1 MKKIY
6 LLLTFIVIL
15 FSGNETF
22 AQENV
27 PKEIL
32 LTTLN
37 SVNKLKLSNLKTEEL
52 MNYNKGFVDKVY
64 DILDSDKAEKDKKT
78 ALQALNNGK
87 EKDLNDLLGKSE
99 SKRYLKLMQEELK
112 PLTKKNKLLKNI
124 V

>member
-15 FSGNETF
+15 FSGNKTF

-37 SVNKLKLSNLKTEEL
+37 NVNKLKLSNLKTEEL

-64 DILDSDKAEKDKKT
+64 DILDSDKTEKDKKT
-78 ALQALNNGK
+78 ALEALNTGK
-87 EKDLNDLLGKSE
+87 EKDLNDLLGKNE
-99 SKRYLKLMQEELK
+99 SKKYLKLMEEELK
-112 PLTKKNKLLKNI
+112 PLTKKNKLLKNL